1 MTTEKGPLDLLRST
15 LGLDADQR
23 VPAHEVPLPRRTQKP
38 RPASY
43 GLSVGVMCMRRLQP
57 RSLATNAL
65 PVTTRGGGHREHV

>member
-43 GLSVGVMCMRRLQP
+43 GLSVGVMCVLQY
-57 RSLATNAL
+57 R
-65 PVTTRGGGHREHV
+65 